1 WFPGDLDPA
10 GHAAAVAATL
20 DARGDDSTGWS
31 LAWKIALR
39 ARLGDGEA
47 VGRLLALV
55 LRPAD
60 DGPRFAQRGGLYANL
75 FAAHPPFQI
84 DGNLGFLGAFVEAL
98 LQSHRPGRIDLLP
111 ALPPHLDD
119 GEVTGLVARP
129 GVVVDL
135 QWRDRRPHRLTL
147 RARTPDAAGTYSVV
161 HDGTPRTVTVPAE
174 GTLVVRFSDA

>member
-1 WFPGDLDPA
+1 MNSINAKPSPA
-10 GHAAAVAATL
+10 RPL
-20 DARGDDSTGWS
+20 R
-31 LAWKIALR
+31 ALR
-39 ARLGDGEA
+39 QLGC
-47 VGRLLALV
+47 ALC
-55 LRPAD
+55 
-60 DGPRFAQRGGLYANL
+60 
-75 FAAHPPFQI
+75 
-84 DGNLGFLGAFVEAL
+84 
-98 LQSHRPGRIDLLP
+98 IDLLP

-147 RARTPDAAGTYSVV
+147 RARTPHAAGTYSVV